1 MRTPSRS
8 GVREILHLAV
18 PIIASMASAT
28 VMGFVDT
35 WMVAMVGTAEV
46 AAAMPAGVI
55 AYTLTALPLGITQCV
70 NTFAAQ
76 ALGRGS
82 PGEGA
87 AFTWQGIYL
96 SLVVGIACFALWPVA
111 PWFFSLFGHDPDIV
125 VLEVIYFQIRL
136 WGIGLSVAIG
146 ALSGFFYGIHRP
158 KVPLVAMVVANIAN
172 VILNYILIFG
182 RFGAPALGLAG
193 AALATVLGFALQT
206 ALLFGEFLSQ
216 PCHREFVTR
225 TVWQPA
231 WLRMRQLLRIGGPA
245 GLHAAIDV
253 LSWGVLIILLVGRF
267 GTEQL
272 AASNIAIQYMTI
284 SFMPAFGLAQALTAL
299 VGRYIGEG
307 RSDLAVRRVY
317 EALFLSTCYMVL
329 MSVLYAVFRGPL
341 IAFFNTDP
349 HVIQVGSAILL
360 CAAAFEIFD
369 GMGIVFAGALRGAGD
384 THWVAGITITLS
396 LCVFAPLSLGSVAFT
411 NLESLGPW
419 LAGTVNVILLG
430 LALWWRFAQGKWRD
444 IDIFATQEK
453 ARSVELSS
461 QKVAG

>member
-1 MRTPSRS
+1 
-8 GVREILHLAV
+8 
-18 PIIASMASAT
+18 
-28 VMGFVDT
+28 
-35 WMVAMVGTAEV
+35 
-46 AAAMPAGVI
+46 
-55 AYTLTALPLGITQCV
+55 
-70 NTFAAQ
+70 
-76 ALGRGS
+76 
-82 PGEGA
+82 
-87 AFTWQGIYL
+87 
-96 SLVVGIACFALWPVA
+96 
-111 PWFFSLFGHDPDIV
+111 
-125 VLEVIYFQIRL
+125 
-136 WGIGLSVAIG
+136 
-146 ALSGFFYGIHRP
+146 
-158 KVPLVAMVVANIAN
+158 VPLVAMVVANIAN

-216 PCHREFVTR
+216 SCHRQFFTR

-253 LSWGVLIILLVGRF
+253 LSWGLLIILLVGRF
-267 GTEQL
+267 GKEQL

-307 RSDLAVRRVY
+307 RNELAIRRVY
-317 EALFLSTCYMVL
+317 EALFISTCYMVL
-329 MSVLYAVFRGPL
+329 MSVFYAVFRGPL

-349 HVIQVGSAILL
+349 YVIQVGSAILL

-384 THWVAGITITLS
+384 TQWVAGLTVALS

-419 LAGTVNVILLG
+419 LAGTVHVILLG
-430 LALWWRFAQGKWRD
+430 LALWWRFAQGKWRE

-453 ARSVELSS
+453 TRSVELSS
-461 QKVAG
+461 QKIAG